1 MFVRLNFLI
10 YLKENKTM
18 EIKVKKIDGGEF
30 TAETDKTIEE
40 IYKELSDNTGS
51 SFILLGD
58 RIEQKM
64 TIESISKS

>member
-10 YLKENKTM
+10 YRKENKTVK
-18 EIKVKKIDGGEF
+18 IKVKKIDGGEF
-30 TAETDKTIEE
+30 TTETDKTIEE
-40 IYKELSDNTGS
+40 LFKELSNNMES

-64 TIESISKS
+64 TIESISKA

>member
-1 MFVRLNFLI
+1 MQIN
-10 YLKENKTM
+10 
-18 EIKVKKIDGGEF
+18 VKKIDGREF

-40 IYKELSDNTGS
+40 LFKELSDNMDG

-64 TIESISKS
+64 TIESISKA

>member
-1 MFVRLNFLI
+1 
-10 YLKENKTM
+10 M

-40 IYKELSDNTGS
+40 LFKELSDNTDS

>member
-1 MFVRLNFLI
+1 ML
-10 YLKENKTM
+10 
-18 EIKVKKIDGGEF
+18 IKVKKIDGERF

-40 IYKELSDNTGS
+40 LFKELSDNMDG

-64 TIESISKS
+64 TIESISKA

>member
-1 MFVRLNFLI
+1 MFALLNFLT
-10 YLKENKTM
+10 YRKENKTVK
-18 EIKVKKIDGGEF
+18 IKVKKIDGGEF

-40 IYKELSDNTGS
+40 IFKELSDNTGS